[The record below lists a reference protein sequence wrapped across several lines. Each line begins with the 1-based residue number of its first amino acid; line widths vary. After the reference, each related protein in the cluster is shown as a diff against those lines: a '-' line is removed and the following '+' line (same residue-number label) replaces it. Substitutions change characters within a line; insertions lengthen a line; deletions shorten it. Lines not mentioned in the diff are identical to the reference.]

1 MDTIRKSSLRIASL
15 LLTAA
20 SAIFTPLAFTQTTPT
35 PAPYTPTLTFDVAS
49 VRENTSD
56 LSHGYTVTGQNPPHS
71 SKFSATNYSARD
83 LIGQAYGVQYFQ
95 ITNGPDWLDR
105 ARFVVE
111 AKSDTS
117 TDEAL
122 AKLSKEQAT
131 LEKQHMLQVLLAD
144 RFKLKVHQDTKDLP
158 GFALVIAKNGL
169 KMQPAKGEPP
179 TPDEIKSFGDHPVP
193 PLYQRGDG
201 RQGYQFFAHGAS
213 MARITEMLA
222 GQFNTTVV
230 DKTGLTA
237 TYDFTL
243 QYNGTVTARELEGV
257 ETWPPLTT
265 AIQDQLGLK
274 LEPIK
279 APTPILVIDRLERP
293 SEN

>member
-1 MDTIRKSSLRIASL
+1 MPKHITTASL
-15 LLTAA
+15 LLAA
-20 SAIFTPLAFTQTTPT
+20 TTLLTPPAFSQTTPDI
-35 PAPYTPTLTFDVAS
+35 PYTFTFTFDVAS
-49 VRENTSD
+49 VRENTAD
-56 LSHGYTVTGQNPPHS
+56 LSHGYTMTGQNPPHS

-83 LIGQAYGVQYFQ
+83 LIVQAYGVQYFQ
-95 ITNGPDWLDR
+95 ILNGPDWLDR

-111 AKSDTS
+111 AKSDAS

-122 AKLSKEQAT
+122 AKLSNEQAK

-144 RFKLKVHQDTKDLP
+144 RFKLKVHPDTKDLP

-169 KMQPAKGEPP
+169 KMQVAKGERPG
-179 TPDEIKSFGDHPVP
+179 PDELKAFGDNPVP
-193 PLYQRGDG
+193 PLYQQGDG
-201 RQGYQFFAHGAS
+201 RRGYQFFAHGAS
-213 MARITEMLA
+213 MAGITGMLA

-243 QYNGTVTARELEGV
+243 QYNGTVSPRETEGV
-257 ETWPPLTT
+257 EPWPPLNT

-274 LEPIK
+274 LEPTK
-279 APTPILVIDRLERP
+279 APTPILVIDHIEKP